1 MKGPGAKVESI
12 LAVLFVIAKCVLHG
26 GKKMDCL
33 YFGERSFN
41 APVLSE
47 IGKYLYADHHMP
59 TPAVARPIHLLAPD
73 AILL

>member
-1 MKGPGAKVESI
+1 MKGPRSKVESI

-26 GKKMDCL
+26 GEKMDCL
-33 YFGERSFN
+33 HLGEGSFN

-47 IGKYLYADHHMP
+47 FGKHLYGEYHMP
-59 TPAVARPIHLLAPD
+59 TPAVARPIHLLVPD